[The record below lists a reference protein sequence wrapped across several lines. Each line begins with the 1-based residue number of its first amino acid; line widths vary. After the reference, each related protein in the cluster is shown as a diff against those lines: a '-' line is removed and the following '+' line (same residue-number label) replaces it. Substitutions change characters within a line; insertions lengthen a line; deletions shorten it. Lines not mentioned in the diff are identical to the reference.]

1 MGNKNKTYM
10 TKISLKNNNIV
21 KKENQIIN
29 TTSTTTTNKVPV
41 TDNIVTSFVRYF
53 KNCFQT
59 PSAVVIDYSSN
70 CKRTWASI
78 LTPGKNSKKR
88 PRTVNNTNKSSTTST
103 SQVKMMLNNTNT
115 TSQNPYASGTRG
127 SASNSVPSS
136 VVRPSNIKNPRS
148 NSKNKNKNKKQRILQ
163 IQQ

>member
-1 MGNKNKTYM
+1 MGT
-10 TKISLKNNNIV
+10 
-21 KKENQIIN
+21 
-29 TTSTTTTNKVPV
+29 
-41 TDNIVTSFVRYF
+41 
-53 KNCFQT
+53 
-59 PSAVVIDYSSN
+59 
-70 CKRTWASI
+70 SI

-127 SASNSVPSS
+127 SANNSVPSS

-148 NSKNKNKNKKQRILQ
+148 NSKNKNPFAGLEHDRCESPRISNRKRFLPNIAECRQQKQKQQRILQ
-163 IQQ
+163 IQQNKKN

>member
-1 MGNKNKTYM
+1 MG

-21 KKENQIIN
+21 KQENKKQQIINKKENQIIN

-70 CKRTWASI
+70 CKRTATSI
-78 LTPGKNSKKR
+78 LTPGKNSKK
-88 PRTVNNTNKSSTTST
+88 
-103 SQVKMMLNNTNT
+103 Q
-115 TSQNPYASGTRG
+115 
-127 SASNSVPSS
+127 
-136 VVRPSNIKNPRS
+136 
-148 NSKNKNKNKKQRILQ
+148 QRILQ
-163 IQQ
+163 IQQNNKTTTKTTKTK

>member
-1 MGNKNKTYM
+1 MGTYM

-21 KKENQIIN
+21 KQENKKKQIIN

-70 CKRTWASI
+70 CKRTATSI
-78 LTPGKNSKKR
+78 LTPGK
-88 PRTVNNTNKSSTTST
+88 
-103 SQVKMMLNNTNT
+103 
-115 TSQNPYASGTRG
+115 
-127 SASNSVPSS
+127 
-136 VVRPSNIKNPRS
+136 
-148 NSKNKNKNKKQRILQ
+148 KNKKTTYI
-163 IQQ
+163 INTKQQQKQQ

>member
-1 MGNKNKTYM
+1 MGTYM

-21 KKENQIIN
+21 KQENKKKQIIN

-70 CKRTWASI
+70 CKRTATSI
-78 LTPGKNSKKR
+78 LTPGKNSRKDHVLLII
-88 PRTVNNTNKSSTTST
+88 RTNHRR
-103 SQVKMMLNNTNT
+103 QALH
-115 TSQNPYASGTRG
+115 
-127 SASNSVPSS
+127 
-136 VVRPSNIKNPRS
+136 
-148 NSKNKNKNKKQRILQ
+148 
-163 IQQ
+163 